1 MSPSISIIIV
11 SWNVRDVLKENLHG
25 LFSLSHSVSFE
36 VIVVDNGS
44 TDGTPAMLRSTFP
57 QVEFIQND
65 LNRGFAFACNQGL
78 KIARGMVLILFNPDM
93 LVGEH
98 VLDHTF
104 QTLMQHKDIGVMGV
118 KLVRKDGS
126 LVSSI
131 RRDPQFLDQLCILLK
146 LPHLFPA
153 IVNRY
158 LAKDINADQSQTV
171 EQIRGSFFAFRR
183 DVMEKVGLLDEKNFF
198 VWFEEVDYCIRVRQA
213 GFRVWYS
220 AEVSCIDLVGRAF
233 HQQSIRLK
241 QQRLSLSM
249 ARYFRKWHPA
259 WQAMIIYCFRPFVIL
274 SGACADFFAY
284 KSSLWK

>member
-1 MSPSISIIIV
+1 MSPDVSIIIV
-11 SWNVRDVLKENLHG
+11 SWNVHDLLKENLHR

-36 VIVVDNGS
+36 VILVDNGS
-44 TDGTPAMLRSTFP
+44 TDETSSMLRSTFS

-65 LNRGFAFACNQGL
+65 TNRGFAFACNQGL
-78 KIARGMVLILFNPDM
+78 KIARGNILILFNPDM
-93 LVGEH
+93 LMGEH

-104 QTLMQHKDIGVMGV
+104 HTLMQDKDIGVMGV
-118 KLVRKDGS
+118 KLMRKDGS

-131 RRDPQFLDQLCILLK
+131 RRDPQLLDQLCILLK

-158 LAKDINADQSQTV
+158 LAKNLDENRSQTV

-198 VWFEEVDYCIRVRQA
+198 VWFEEVDYCKRVRQV

-233 HQQSIRLK
+233 AQQSVRLK

-259 WQAMIIYCFRPFVIL
+259 WQAALIYAFRPFVIFG
-274 SGACADFFAY
+274 GACADLMNY